1 MKFVRI
7 AAISTLALL
16 GLLQASGSAS
26 ADHRLRMR
34 VLWPKI
40 YAPHISGYLYRN
52 DDEDADFFDLEDEEE
67 MLPRRRHRDRNVILQ
82 YENEDEDW
90 LEPQYDPPVK
100 KKVKPKAKKK
110 VVAKKPAARNTQPTA
125 LVVKPKVKPAT
136 KPVVAATPVKA
147 VAPDVAMT
155 AKSPTTS
162 TAVKINPVIPSAQAA
177 AAKPVPQT
185 VAPKTPTAPVRTASA
200 VAPAAKAAS
209 PAGSIACSKGAE
221 IVSGY
226 GFTSV
231 KPRTCTGTTYSF
243 DATRAANAYLIKV
256 AAASGEITDVQKLK

>member
-1 MKFVRI
+1 MKFVRV
-7 AAISTLALL
+7 AAISTLAVLAA
-16 GLLQASGSAS
+16 LQSAGSAS

-40 YAPHISGYLYRN
+40 YAPHVSGYLYRH

-82 YENEDEDW
+82 YDDEEDDW
-90 LEPQYDPPVK
+90 LEPQYEPPVK

-110 VVAKKPAARNTQPTA
+110 VVAKKPAASKTQA
-125 LVVKPKVKPAT
+125 AAVVVKPKVKPAG
-136 KPVVAATPVKA
+136 KLAAVATPVKA
-147 VAPDVAMT
+147 TGSNSVVA
-155 AKSPTTS
+155 AKTPVTT
-162 TAVKINPVIPSAQAA
+162 TVVKANPALPSASAVVV
-177 AAKPVPQT
+177 KSVPQT
-185 VAPKTPTAPVRTASA
+185 VAPKSPAVPVKAA
-200 VAPAAKAAS
+200 VAAPAAKAAA

-231 KPRTCTGTTYSF
+231 KPRTCTGSTYSF